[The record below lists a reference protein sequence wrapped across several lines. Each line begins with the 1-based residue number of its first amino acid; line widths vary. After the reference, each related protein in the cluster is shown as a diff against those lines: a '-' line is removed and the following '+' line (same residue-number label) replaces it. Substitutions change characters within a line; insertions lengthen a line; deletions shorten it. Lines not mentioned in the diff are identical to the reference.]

1 MNSSENRQKTG
12 AKSISAAKRTAKTPA
27 SRARAPRMNP
37 ADRENMIIA
46 RAIEHFSQDGFSA
59 GTRELA
65 RKIGVTQSLLYRYF
79 PTKEALIEK
88 VYERV
93 YLARWNP
100 LWNILL
106 KDRSLPIDVR
116 MKKFYLDYSKAM
128 VQAQWVRI
136 LIFAGLKHAG
146 INERLFALLREQIY
160 KVIVVEVREAF
171 SLPPPRTK
179 DDEEI
184 ELELVWGLHASIFY
198 LGMRRWV
205 YRSNVPENIETLIEA
220 LVEGLIESL
229 KHRAF
234 SAGGI

>member
-1 MNSSENRQKTG
+1 
-12 AKSISAAKRTAKTPA
+12 
-27 SRARAPRMNP
+27 MNP
-37 ADRENMIIA
+37 ADREDMIIA
-46 RAIEHFSQDGFSA
+46 RAIEHFSEEGFSA

-65 RKIGVTQSLLYRYF
+65 KKIGVTQSLLYRYF

-88 VYERV
+88 VYEKV

-100 LWNILL
+100 LWTILL
-106 KDRSLPIDVR
+106 KDRSLPVDVR
-116 MKKFYLDYSKAM
+116 LKRFYLDYSKAM
-128 VQAQWVRI
+128 VQPQWVRI

-160 KVIVVEVREAF
+160 KVIVVEVRDTF
-171 SLPPPRTK
+171 SLPAPPTK

-198 LGMRRWV
+198 LGMRQWV
-205 YRSNVPENIETLIEA
+205 YNTNVPENIDTLIEA
-220 LVEGLIESL
+220 FVEGLIESL

-234 SAGGI
+234 NLSGV